1 MLKYLRALFSLFYP
15 EVCMACAKTLAVGE
29 DLLCVACLMG
39 LPKTQFHTD
48 ANNPVAQAFWGRVPL
63 HAASA
68 YYYFEKGG
76 NVQHLL
82 HNLKYNGQ
90 KELGEKVGMLYGSE
104 LKESE
109 WLGKVDVVLP
119 VPLHKRKQ
127 RKRGYNQSA
136 FFAAGMAT
144 ALAAEAQTNTLIKT
158 VATQSQTKKNRA
170 ERIKNVKEVF
180 ALTNP
185 QLLEGKHVLLVDDVI
200 TTGATIEACVQTLA
214 QVKGI
219 KISVA
224 SIAYAR

>member
-15 EVCMACAKTLAVGE
+15 NVCMACNGTLAAGE
-29 DLLCVACLMG
+29 DLICIGCMVG

-63 HAASA
+63 HAAAA

-90 KELGEKVGMLYGSE
+90 KALGQKVGMLYGSE
-104 LKESE
+104 LKEND
-109 WLGKVDVVLP
+109 WFGTVDKVLP

-127 RKRGYNQSA
+127 RQRGYNQSE
-136 FFAAGMAT
+136 FFAVGMAT
-144 ALAAEAQTNTLIKT
+144 ALGAHTDTTTLIKT
-158 VATQSQTKKNRA
+158 IATQSQTKKSRA
-170 ERIKNVKEVF
+170 ERIANVKEVF
-180 ALTNP
+180 KLNNP
-185 QLLEGKHVLLVDDVI
+185 DSLKNKHVLLVDDVI
-200 TTGATIEACVQTLA
+200 TTGATIEACVNVLA
-214 QVKGI
+214 QVEGI